1 MPDPFSVRIFEEP
14 LSDYLRPFP
23 PWRGQQFILTKID
36 MFSKCA
42 FTFPACYQ
50 LGQRLYSRTHRV
62 SDLLT
67 WDLPHTG
74 TSDQRARFM
83 KKMRFCSGY
92 MSLWFTD
99 PTTSHIIAKLLAWKS
114 NGMASKKHS
123 RSNSLKVMSY
133 KGIPS
138 GYSVCIY

>member
-1 MPDPFSVRIFEEP
+1 MPDPFSVRIFEES
-14 LSDYLRPFP
+14 LSDYVRPFP
-23 PWRGQQFILTKID
+23 PWRGQQFILTKMD

-74 TSDQRARFM
+74 TSDQRAGFM
-83 KKMRFCSGY
+83 KKSGSAVGTCLCD
-92 MSLWFTD
+92 SLIPLH
-99 PTTSHIIAKLLAWKS
+99 PTSLLS
-114 NGMASKKHS
+114 
-123 RSNSLKVMSY
+123 
-133 KGIPS
+133 
-138 GYSVCIY
+138 C